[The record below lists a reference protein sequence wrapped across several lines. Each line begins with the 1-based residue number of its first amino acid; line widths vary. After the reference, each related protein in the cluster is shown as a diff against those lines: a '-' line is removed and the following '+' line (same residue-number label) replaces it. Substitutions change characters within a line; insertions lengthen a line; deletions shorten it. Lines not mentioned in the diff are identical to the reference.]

1 MTDGAS
7 TSNVSQKPAMKD
19 EGKFVELPNAKE
31 GEVVVR
37 FPPEASGY
45 LHIGHAKAALLNQ
58 YYQKNF
64 KGTLIMRFDDTNPA
78 KENAE
83 FEKVI
88 LEDLKMLGV
97 TYDRFSHSSDHFDV
111 LMDYCKQLIEKG
123 TAYCDD
129 TEPEEMKNQREH
141 RQESSNRN
149 NSVEKNLQMWSDM
162 IAGNEHGKKCCV
174 RLKINMN
181 ANNGCMRDPTIYR
194 CKPEEHVRTGNK
206 YKVYPTYDFA
216 CPIVDCIE
224 GVTHALRTTEY
235 HDRDEQYYWILDALG
250 LRKPFI
256 YEYAR
261 LNMQY
266 TVLSKRKL
274 TWFVNEKIVDGW
286 DDPRLPTVRGIL
298 RRGMTVD
305 GLRQFIIAQG
315 SSRSVVLM
323 DWDKIWAFNKK
334 YIDPVAPRFSAL
346 LKNQL
351 VKLHLKNVTKEEC
364 QQHQKHPK
372 DASIGMKNVYYGST
386 VFIEKDDAVL
396 INDGQIITLMNWG
409 NVKINRVQKKD
420 SGEIELIEG
429 ETQLDNKDFK
439 NTLKITWLA
448 ETSQA
453 PLTPVNCIHFENIM
467 TKAKLDE
474 GDTFE
479 NFVNYASKT
488 QYDIVG
494 EPDMAHLK
502 KGDIIQILRK
512 GYYICDSP
520 YDAAT
525 KQPCCLFNI
534 PDGGTKEKPTS
545 LKSTD
550 TAATAAAANAS
561 NDKSKSAAVVS
572 SPEADKLVEQITLQ
586 GDKVRDLKANKSTP
600 KDDVT
605 AAVQELLSLKNQY
618 KTLTGSEYK
627 PSNASAQK
635 ENKKPADAAAAATT
649 TSSTTV
655 TSAEAD
661 KLLEKITQ
669 QGDKVRELKTNKS
682 APKVSSKLIRIISE
696 K

>member
-1 MTDGAS
+1 MYEQEIN
-7 TSNVSQKPAMKD
+7 TS
-19 EGKFVELPNAKE
+19 
-31 GEVVVR
+31 
-37 FPPEASGY
+37 
-45 LHIGHAKAALLNQ
+45 
-58 YYQKNF
+58 
-64 KGTLIMRFDDTNPA
+64 
-78 KENAE
+78 
-83 FEKVI
+83 
-88 LEDLKMLGV
+88 
-97 TYDRFSHSSDHFDV
+97 
-111 LMDYCKQLIEKG
+111 
-123 TAYCDD
+123 
-129 TEPEEMKNQREH
+129 
-141 RQESSNRN
+141 
-149 NSVEKNLQMWSDM
+149 
-162 IAGNEHGKKCCV
+162 
-174 RLKINMN
+174 
-181 ANNGCMRDPTIYR
+181 
-194 CKPEEHVRTGNK
+194 
-206 YKVYPTYDFA
+206 KVYPTYDFA